1 MKSVHVKL
9 TPHTHEWLQ
18 RAAEADRRSLTSLVS
33 LLVENQLKEQFE
45 GHEPYK
51 PPVSTPVTQTAGLA
65 NLFDDEPTINFEE

>member
-9 TPHTHEWLQ
+9 TPHMHEWLQ

-33 LLVENQLKEQFE
+33 LLVEDQLKEQFA

-51 PPVSTPVTQTAGLA
+51 PPVSTLVTQT
-65 NLFDDEPTINFEE
+65 DDGELNPEDFA

>member
-9 TPHTHEWLQ
+9 TPHVHEWLQ

-33 LLVENQLKEQFE
+33 VLVEDQLKEQFE

-51 PPVSTPVTQTAGLA
+51 PPVSTPVKHTADLD
-65 NLFDDEPTINFEE
+65 NLFSDEPTETFEE